1 MFKQDFAKKSL
12 NRTESVCRTY
22 LVKDDGVRDLLPET
36 LRRRKVALGGVV
48 LDDGRPHDLR
58 PERPQRQHLLRGHVL
73 REHDDAAVS
82 LHGRGDGHA
91 DS

>member
-1 MFKQDFAKKSL
+1 M
-12 NRTESVCRTY
+12 
-22 LVKDDGVRDLLPET
+22 
-36 LRRRKVALGGVV
+36 ALGGVV